1 MINRGQIFDKVMN
14 PAPPPP
20 MPHPEGIKLKGRAP
34 KFVVIDDI
42 AEGNKPKK
50 KEEWFFDEDEADD
63 DF

>member
-1 MINRGQIFDKVMN
+1 MN

-20 MPHPEGIKLKGRAP
+20 MKLKGRAP